1 MSFAA
6 AELMQG
12 PEAADAL
19 RAAERA
25 LGELGRLELA
35 ARLAPVIARLHGPL
49 EPAARAEL
57 VADALSFCKRLH
69 GNARSGDALALARAV
84 LAQAA
89 AAGDSL
95 LELRAATACGLLSAD
110 IADVVGAIE
119 FHVHAL
125 RLAGDDRIEA
135 SGVWNNIGLA
145 MGIAG
150 TYEMA
155 LRCYQRAVNLV
166 QDEPGRVYSRYAA
179 LVNMVQS
186 HFQVGT
192 YDLGL
197 AAADRALAEETAAFR
212 DRDPMS
218 VLRLRRNLVR
228 LLVAAGRIPAAEP
241 YVRECAA
248 LAQAVG
254 TPRAVIAASTARAS
268 YELAT
273 GRTDLALTRLERAVA
288 GAREVPAALRD
299 TLACTMRAEEEAGN
313 TERALLRLA
322 ELSDHI
328 HRAAVERA
336 RQHVELAG
344 IRRPGESVAEHASEQ
359 ARARLISKLEA
370 PAQPDAWGA
379 LDRLAVSAVLR
390 VDPTGRHGKRVGAL
404 SKALAAA
411 AGIDPLQA
419 LEIGLA
425 AEVHD
430 IGLLSVPEELLAR
443 RTPFSE
449 GELAAL
455 RRHVD
460 AGAEILCDDRHP
472 RVFLAREIAHYHHA
486 RWDSAGYPE
495 RVGGKFIPLPARI
508 CAVADAYDAMVSG
521 IGGRERRTMDG
532 ALAELRRHAG
542 TQFDPELVAV
552 FDRLIRTESHDL
564 GMDLASD
571 AGMDGLQEL
580 LNSLQEDRGF
590 V

>member
-1 MSFAA
+1 MTSAA
-6 AELMQG
+6 AKLMPPLAPPDSLPG
-12 PEAADAL
+12 ADRRLA
-19 RAAERA
+19 
-25 LGELGRLELA
+25 ELGRAELA
-35 ARLAPVIARLHGPL
+35 ARLAPVIARLHAPM
-49 EPAARAEL
+49 EPAERARLA
-57 VADALSFCKRLH
+57 ADALSLCKRLH
-69 GNARSGDALALARAV
+69 GSARSGDALALARAV

-95 LELRAATACGLLSAD
+95 LELRACTACGLLSAD
-110 IADVVGAIE
+110 IADVVGAVE
-119 FHVHAL
+119 FHVRAL
-125 RLAGDDRIEA
+125 RLAGDDRVEA

-145 MGIAG
+145 MGVAG
-150 TYEMA
+150 NNEMA
-155 LRCYQRAVNLV
+155 LRCYQRAMNLV

-179 LVNMVQS
+179 LTNLVKS
-186 HFQVGT
+186 HFQAGS
-192 YDLGL
+192 YSAGL
-197 AAADRALAEETAAFR
+197 SVVDRALAEETAAFR

-218 VLRLRRNLVR
+218 VLRLRRNVVW
-228 LLVAAGRIPAAEP
+228 LLVAAGRVAAAEP

-254 TPRAVIAASTARAS
+254 TPRAVIAASTARAAH
-268 YELAT
+268 ELAT

-299 TLACTMRAEEEAGN
+299 TLACAMRAEEEAGN

-344 IRRPGESVAEHASEQ
+344 IRRPGESAAEHESEQ
-359 ARARLISKLEA
+359 ARARLISKLPP

-411 AGIDPLQA
+411 AGVEPLQA

-430 IGLLSVPEELLAR
+430 IGLLCVPEEILAK
-443 RTPFSE
+443 RTPLSE
-449 GELAAL
+449 GERAVV

-460 AGAEILCDDRHP
+460 AGAEILCDDRHS

-486 RWDSAGYPE
+486 RWDAAGYPE
-495 RVGGKFIPLPARI
+495 RVGGRFIPLPARI

-552 FDRLIRTESHDL
+552 FDQLIRTESQDL

>member
-6 AELMQG
+6 AESMLA
-12 PEAADAL
+12 PTPTDSL
-19 RAAERA
+19 RVAERS
-25 LGELGRLELA
+25 LGELGRAELA
-35 ARLAPVIARLHGPL
+35 ARLAPAIVRLQGPM
-49 EPAARAEL
+49 ERSERAEL
-57 VADALSFCKRLH
+57 AAAALSFCQRLH
-69 GNARSGDALALARAV
+69 GMARSGDALGLARAV

-89 AAGDSL
+89 AAGDTV
-95 LELRAATACGLLSAD
+95 LELRATTACGLLCAD

-119 FHVHAL
+119 YHVRAL
-125 RLAGDDRIEA
+125 RLAGENRVEA

-145 MGIAG
+145 LGVAG
-150 TYEMA
+150 NYEMA
-155 LRCYQRAVNLV
+155 LRCYQRAVNLA

-179 LVNMVQS
+179 LGNLVKS
-186 HFQVGT
+186 HFQLGS
-192 YDLGL
+192 YREGL
-197 AAADRALAEETAAFR
+197 AVTDRALAEETAAFR
-212 DRDPMS
+212 DHDPMS

-228 LLVAAGRIPAAEP
+228 LLVAAGRVTAAEP

-254 TPRAVIAASTARAS
+254 TPRAVIAASTARAA

-299 TLACTMRAEEEAGN
+299 TLACAMRAEEEAGN

-336 RQHVELAG
+336 RQHLELAG
-344 IRRPGESVAEHASEQ
+344 IRRTGESVAEHESEQ
-359 ARARLISKLEA
+359 TRARLISKLA
-370 PAQPDAWGA
+370 PPAQPDAWGA

-411 AGIDPLQA
+411 AGIDALQA

-430 IGLLSVPEELLAR
+430 IGLLSVPEEILAK
-443 RTPFSE
+443 RTPWSE
-449 GELAAL
+449 GERRAA
-455 RRHVD
+455 RRHVE

-472 RVFLAREIAHYHHA
+472 RVFLAREIARYHHA
-486 RWDSAGYPE
+486 RWDAAGYPE
-495 RVGGKFIPLPARI
+495 RVGGKSIPLPARI

-521 IGGRERRTMDG
+521 IGGRVRRTMDG
-532 ALAELRRHAG
+532 ALAELGRQAG
-542 TQFDPELVAV
+542 KQFDPELVAV
-552 FDRLIRTESHDL
+552 FDQLIRTESQDL

-571 AGMDGLQEL
+571 AGMDGFQEL

>member
-1 MSFAA
+1 
-6 AELMQG
+6 
-12 PEAADAL
+12 
-19 RAAERA
+19 
-25 LGELGRLELA
+25 
-35 ARLAPVIARLHGPL
+35 
-49 EPAARAEL
+49 
-57 VADALSFCKRLH
+57 
-69 GNARSGDALALARAV
+69 
-84 LAQAA
+84 
-89 AAGDSL
+89 
-95 LELRAATACGLLSAD
+95 
-110 IADVVGAIE
+110 
-119 FHVHAL
+119 
-125 RLAGDDRIEA
+125 
-135 SGVWNNIGLA
+135 

-150 TYEMA
+150 NYDMA
-155 LRCYQRAVNLV
+155 VRCYQRAVSFV

-179 LVNMVQS
+179 LINLVQS
-186 HFQVGT
+186 HFQLGM
-192 YDLGL
+192 YDRGL
-197 AAADRALAEETAAFR
+197 AAAEHALAEETAAFR

-228 LLVAAGRIPAAEP
+228 LLVAAGRVQAAEP

-254 TPRAVIAASTARAS
+254 TPRAVIAASTARAT

-273 GRTDLALTRLERAVA
+273 GQTDVALTRLERAVA

-328 HRAAVERA
+328 HRAVVERA

-344 IRRPGESVAEHASEQ
+344 IRRAGESVAEHESEQ
-359 ARARLISKLEA
+359 ARARLISKLA
-370 PAQPDAWGA
+370 PPAQPDGWVA
-379 LDRLAVSAVLR
+379 LDRLAVTAVLR
-390 VDPTGRHGKRVGAL
+390 VDATGRHGKRVGAL

-411 AGIDPLQA
+411 SGVEPLQA

-425 AEVHD
+425 AELHD
-430 IGLLSVPEELLAR
+430 IGLLSVPEEILAK
-443 RTPFSE
+443 RTPWSE
-449 GELAAL
+449 GERRAVH
-455 RRHVD
+455 RHVD

-486 RWDSAGYPE
+486 RWDAAGYPE

-521 IGGRERRTMDG
+521 IGGRERRTMDE

-552 FDRLIRTESHDL
+552 FDQLIRTESHDI

-571 AGMDGLQEL
+571 AGMDGFQEL